1 VEQQGTVDKAL
12 VTFRKSM
19 ADKEME
25 WFQNNLKDA
34 KALLI
39 VPNLLKA
46 GFILGGS
53 GRSGVLVAPI
63 SFDT

>member
-1 VEQQGTVDKAL
+1 MDKAP
-12 VTFRKSM
+12 VTFRNFKT
-19 ADKEME
+19 DKEME
-25 WFQNNLKDA
+25 WSQKSLKDA

-53 GRSGVLVAPI
+53 GRSGALVAPI

>member
-1 VEQQGTVDKAL
+1 MDKAP
-12 VTFRKSM
+12 VTFRNFKT
-19 ADKEME
+19 DKEME
-25 WFQNNLKDA
+25 WSQKSLKDA

-53 GRSGVLVAPI
+53 GGSGVLVAPI